1 MPYRRGDV
9 ACPYQ
14 KLYPAVSM
22 MQTAER
28 GDCDDPA
35 EALERSMDRC
45 VFAQGQMSPSLVV
58 IGHVGIQEPTQVGFA
73 EHHNMIG
80 SLPAD

>member
-1 MPYRRGDV
+1 
-9 ACPYQ
+9 
-14 KLYPAVSM
+14 M

-35 EALERSMDRC
+35 ESLERSMDRC

-58 IGHVGIQEPTQVGFA
+58 QRDDGTPTGSTIARFSIRGIRGPGASSGF
-73 EHHNMIG
+73 IR
-80 SLPAD
+80 